1 MFSNS
6 FLLLTVSLTILM
18 AQFSPL
24 TALIISIALCASE
37 VSYLYINQD
46 KLPNV

>member
-24 TALIISIALCASE
+24 TALIISIALFASE
-37 VSYLYINQD
+37 VCYVYINQED
-46 KLPNV
+46 IANV